1 MQTSLKSE
9 RSASTASSSRG
20 TDQPDWGILPAP
32 RTVAAAYHESGH
44 AVAGFVL
51 GRNVPKKISILPE
64 VGSLGRT
71 LNRPF
76 PRWFRP
82 ELRLT
87 TRTREVLEVE
97 MVTVL
102 AGFEA
107 EKRHTGKPNYYG
119 ASGDLATAKVYAAL
133 VAPDDVGAVLYRRW
147 CAYRARQIV
156 ADHWKAIVH
165 LARALLVAGEL
176 RGCKLE
182 AALIASCRPS
192 TRARR

>member
-1 MQTSLKSE
+1 MK
-9 RSASTASSSRG
+9 RSRIHTRAFTLS
-20 TDQPDWGILPAP
+20 P
-32 RTVAAAYHESGH
+32 RTVAVAYHESGH

-82 ELRLT
+82 EQCLT
-87 TRTREVLEVE
+87 ARTREVLEVE

-107 EKRHTGKPNYYG
+107 EKRHTGKPNHYG

-147 CAYRARQIV
+147 CTYRARQVV

-192 TRARR
+192 KRTRR